1 MILSSRLK
9 GILFASVTA
18 LLWGFLAV
26 ALKVSLASL
35 SPVDIA
41 WFRFSVAFILLTSF
55 YLIFHSS
62 QLNIIKHPPLLLI
75 VAAICLG
82 LNYLGFISGINYT
95 SPSVAQVFMQLGPVL
110 LAISGFIIYKEKVT
124 FIQLSGL
131 LIVVCGLLLFYNEQL
146 SLIAVDKE
154 IFNAGI
160 IWIIIG
166 AVAWSGFAIIQKKL
180 VRKYPPMQ
188 LNIVIFGIPSILYS
202 PFVSYSSLRE
212 ISLGY
217 WVLLLFLGLNT
228 LAAYGS
234 LAIALKYL
242 EANKVSVIITQNP
255 VITFITM
262 AILGGLSVPW
272 ISPEN
277 FTFLTVVGAIMVI
290 GGAVLTVFTRNK
302 NIHLFS
308 RRTIFKKSNER

>member
-9 GILFASVTA
+9 GIFFASITA
-18 LLWGFLAV
+18 ILWGFLAI
-26 ALKVSLASL
+26 ALKVSLISL

-41 WFRFSVAFILLTSF
+41 WFRFSVAFILLTAYYF
-55 YLIFHSS
+55 TFHSS
-62 QLNIIKHPPLLLI
+62 QFNIIKNPPILLI

-82 LNYLGFISGINYT
+82 LNYLGFISGIKYT

-110 LAISGFIIYKEKVT
+110 LALSGFIIYKEKVT
-124 FIQLSGL
+124 FIQLSGFI
-131 LIVVCGLLLFYNEQL
+131 IVVCGLLLFYNEQL
-146 SLIAVDKE
+146 SLIATDKG
-154 IFNAGI
+154 IFNTGI
-160 IWIIIG
+160 IWVIFG
-166 AVAWSGFAIIQKKL
+166 ALAWTGFAIIQKKL

-188 LNIVIFGIPSILYS
+188 LNIVIFGIPALLYS
-202 PFVSYSSLRE
+202 PFVSYHSLRE

-217 WVLLLFLGLNT
+217 WILLIFLGLNT

-234 LAIALKYL
+234 LAIALKHL
-242 EANKVSVIITQNP
+242 EANKISVIITQNP

-302 NIHLFS
+302 NVHLF
-308 RRTIFKKSNER
+308 RRRSK